1 VFSEDSTYRSPHIS
15 IAKKY
20 HYIKVLKLK
29 RYAIRST
36 LLKDGNRES
45 NSDLKLSAALQSTKL
60 LFLLPQASMLTVT
73 PLPSLVKRIS

>member
-29 RYAIRST
+29 RYAIIYVLMGHTMANEDEAHRASEKN
-36 LLKDGNRES
+36 LL
-45 NSDLKLSAALQSTKL
+45 
-60 LFLLPQASMLTVT
+60 
-73 PLPSLVKRIS
+73 